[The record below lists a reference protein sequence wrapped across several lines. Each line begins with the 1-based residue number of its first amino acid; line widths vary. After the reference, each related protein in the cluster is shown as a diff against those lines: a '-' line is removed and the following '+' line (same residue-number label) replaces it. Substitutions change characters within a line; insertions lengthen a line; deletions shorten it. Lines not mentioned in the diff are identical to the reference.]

1 MVIQAELQP
10 ATPANPQEQA
20 PMTMG
25 PDGKA
30 TLQEHPASY
39 RVLSRKAYNG
49 PKFPLAGSKNI

>member
-1 MVIQAELQP
+1 
-10 ATPANPQEQA
+10 
-20 PMTMG
+20 MTMG